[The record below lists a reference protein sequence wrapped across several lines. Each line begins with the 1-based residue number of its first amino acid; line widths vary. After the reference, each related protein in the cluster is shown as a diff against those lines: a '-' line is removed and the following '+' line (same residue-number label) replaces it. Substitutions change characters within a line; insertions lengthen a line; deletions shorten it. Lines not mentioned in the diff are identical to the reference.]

1 MWNPVNK
8 WQIRTKENL
17 KKMASKR
24 ISKKKMVEKATEAVA
39 KTEEAAKTVVERT
52 EEVVKTMEAKFE
64 ENMNKPEVKE
74 AAAVVKEAVKST
86 AADVVKETKEQ
97 VKTAAKTVRTKIV
110 DTKLEINGMSVS
122 ISEVEKAVKKAVADK
137 GLKGE
142 INIYLNV
149 AEQAAYYTVNGEG
162 NEEQKVLF
170 AEM

>member
-17 KKMASKR
+17 KKMANKR
-24 ISKKKMVEKATEAVA
+24 ISKKKMVETATEAVA

-64 ENMNKPEVKE
+64 ENMNKPE
-74 AAAVVKEAVKST
+74 VKEAVKST

-162 NEEQKVLF
+162 SEEQKVLF

>member
-39 KTEEAAKTVVERT
+39 KTEEAAERT

-162 NEEQKVLF
+162 SEEQKVLF

>member
-74 AAAVVKEAVKST
+74 
-86 AADVVKETKEQ
+86 TKEQ

-162 NEEQKVLF
+162 SEEQKVLF